1 MYGDDEYLETQVMTA
16 SPHQLHLMVID
27 GAIRYADQAVKAL
40 EQDNIENAHLA
51 LNNSRGFVGELISGL
66 DETSAPELVATL
78 KGLFFFVFRNLIEAD
93 LNRDAQPVHD
103 ALKILRMHRETWI
116 AMADIS
122 REEQNAGAPQN
133 SPPQPHIS
141 PQQASDEQHGRSWT
155 S

>member
-27 GAIRYADQAVKAL
+27 GAIRHAAQAVKAL
-40 EQDNIENAHLA
+40 EQNEIEKSHLA
-51 LNNSRGFVGELISGL
+51 LDNSRGFVGELISGL

-78 KGLFFFVFRNLIEAD
+78 KGLFFFVFRSLVDAD

-116 AMADIS
+116 ELADIS
-122 REEQNAGAPQN
+122 REEKNASMQKN
-133 SPPQPHIS
+133 SPPQPHIN
-141 PQQASDEQHGRSWT
+141 PQRASDELPGRSWT

>member
-27 GAIRYADQAVKAL
+27 GAIRHAAQAVKAL
-40 EQDNIENAHLA
+40 EQNNIENAHLA
-51 LNNSRGFVGELISGL
+51 LNDSRGFVGELISGL

-78 KGLFFFVFRNLIEAD
+78 KGLFFFVFRSLVEAD

-103 ALKILRMHRETWI
+103 ALKILRMHPETWVVV
-116 AMADIS
+116 ADIA
-122 REEQNAGAPQN
+122 REEKTAGALKN

-141 PQQASDEQHGRSWT
+141 PQRASDEQPGRSWT